1 MSYGSAHLMT
11 AMLDGLRYVLWVVVS
26 GFAVVGAAFYG
37 GAGVASVWQ
46 KAGPPA
52 RRRKDEVAREAAEG
66 IAEIEAFLAGQEPGV
81 EPPEPPPAPRRKRPP
96 ASGEAA

>member
-1 MSYGSAHLMT
+1 MSYGSAHLMH
-11 AMLDGLRYVLWVVVS
+11 AMFDALRYVLWVVVS

-37 GAGVASVWQ
+37 GAGVAAAWQ

-52 RRRKDEVAREAAEG
+52 RRRNDEVSREAAEG
-66 IAEIEAFLAGQEPGV
+66 IAEIEAFLATQ
-81 EPPEPPPAPRRKRPP
+81 PPQASDDDPPPAPRRKLPP

>member
-1 MSYGSAHLMT
+1 MSYGSAHLMH
-11 AMLDGLRYVLWVVVS
+11 AMFEGLRYVLWVVVS

-37 GAGVASVWQ
+37 GAGVAAVWQ

-52 RRRKDEVAREAAEG
+52 RRRNDEVSREAAEG
-66 IAEIEAFLAGQEPGV
+66 VAEIEAFLATLNPAVDDDET
-81 EPPEPPPAPRRKRPP
+81 PPAPRRKLPP

>member
-66 IAEIEAFLAGQEPGV
+66 IAEIEAYLAGQEPGA

>member
-1 MSYGSAHLMT
+1 MSYGSAHLMH

-37 GAGVASVWQ
+37 GSGVAAVWQ

-52 RRRKDEVAREAAEG
+52 RRRSDEIAREAAEG
-66 IAEIEAFLAGQEPGV
+66 IAEIEAFLAAQQPS
-81 EPPEPPPAPRRKRPP
+81 EPPEPPPAPRPKRPP
-96 ASGEAA
+96 TSGEAV

>member
-1 MSYGSAHLMT
+1 MH
-11 AMLDGLRYVLWVVVS
+11 AMFDALRYVLWVVVS

-37 GAGVASVWQ
+37 GAGVAAVWQ

-52 RRRKDEVAREAAEG
+52 RRRNDEVSREAAEG
-66 IAEIEAFLAGQEPGV
+66 IAEIEAFLATQ
-81 EPPEPPPAPRRKRPP
+81 PPQASDDDPPPAPRRKLPP